1 MEYILLVVVIL
12 FVLFIAW
19 REREVSRERA
29 ETARQ
34 VARERSELLTRITHP
49 ELVVVPDP
57 DPVQNLIR
65 TPDQEPED
73 DEYSMVGTIVPGLSE

>member
-34 VARERSELLTRITHP
+34 VARERSELLTRIAH
-49 ELVVVPDP
+49 
-57 DPVQNLIR
+57 
-65 TPDQEPED
+65 PDQVLIPVDDRKEVSLPDTEPEQD
-73 DEYSMVGTIVPGLSE
+73 DYGMVGTIISGVE